1 MMTTLPTTFDDNN
14 TSLIYTSKRLRLNFR
29 GNSLVDDSTLIH
41 SSSWQQC
48 KFRGSALG
56 DDTTLIHSSS
66 WQQCKFRGNVLGDNS
81 TLIYSSSWQ
90 IHKFRGSASNS
101 AASLAHASK
110 RQKPTAQGNTL
121 GKHACV
127 GLRPVRAKALHIKAL
142 RMLLSLQ
149 DVPTPFNITWGVT
162 PGCTLLPLRG
172 VNLQC
177 TPTRGNILCCA
188 LFLLGC
194 IK

>member
-1 MMTTLPTTFDDNN
+1 MTTLPTTFDDNN
-14 TSLIYTSKRLRLNFR
+14 TSLIYTSKRLKLNFCSNAL
-29 GNSLVDDSTLIH
+29 GDDSTLIH
-41 SSSWQQC
+41 SSSWQQHNFC
-48 KFRGSALG
+48 S
-56 DDTTLIHSSS
+56 
-66 WQQCKFRGNVLGDNS
+66 N
-81 TLIYSSSWQ
+81 
-90 IHKFRGSASNS
+90 ASNS

-149 DVPTPFNITWGVT
+149 DVPTPFNITRGVT
-162 PGCTLLPLRG
+162 LGCTLLPLRG

>member
-1 MMTTLPTTFDDNN
+1 MLKRQMLPSYLCTFDK
-14 TSLIYTSKRLRLNFR
+14 L
-29 GNSLVDDSTLIH
+29 LVD
-41 SSSWQQC
+41 
-48 KFRGSALG
+48 
-56 DDTTLIHSSS
+56 
-66 WQQCKFRGNVLGDNS
+66 
-81 TLIYSSSWQ
+81 SWQ
-90 IHKFRGSASNS
+90 IKIANMYRNI
-101 AASLAHASK
+101 HASK
-110 RQKPTAQGNTL
+110 RQKPTAQGDTL
-121 GKHACV
+121 GKHPCV

-149 DVPTPFNITWGVT
+149 DVHTPFNITRGVT

>member
-1 MMTTLPTTFDDNN
+1 MTTLPTTFDDNN
-14 TSLIYTSKRLRLNFR
+14 TSLIYTSKRQKLNFC
-29 GNSLVDDSTLIH
+29 GNALGDDSTLIH

-48 KFRGSALG
+48 KFRGNALNNVASLIYASNRLKFNFCGNALG

-66 WQQCKFRGNVLGDNS
+66 WQQCKFRGTASNNVAS
-81 TLIYSSSWQ
+81 LIY
-90 IHKFRGSASNS
+90 
-101 AASLAHASK
+101 ASK

-127 GLRPVRAKALHIKAL
+127 GLRPVRTKALHIKAL

>member
-1 MMTTLPTTFDDNN
+1 MYYN
-14 TSLIYTSKRLRLNFR
+14 IYVSKRQKPQL
-29 GNSLVDDSTLIH
+29 
-41 SSSWQQC
+41 C
-48 KFRGSALG
+48 GS
-56 DDTTLIHSSS
+56 
-66 WQQCKFRGNVLGDNS
+66 V
-81 TLIYSSSWQ
+81 
-90 IHKFRGSASNS
+90 SNS

-149 DVPTPFNITWGVT
+149 DVPTPFNITRGVT

-172 VNLQC
+172 
-177 TPTRGNILCCA
+177 A
-188 LFLLGC
+188 HHMEH
-194 IK
+194 

>member
-1 MMTTLPTTFDDNN
+1 MPLLKRQMLPSYLCTFDK
-14 TSLIYTSKRLRLNFR
+14 L
-29 GNSLVDDSTLIH
+29 LVD
-41 SSSWQQC
+41 
-48 KFRGSALG
+48 
-56 DDTTLIHSSS
+56 
-66 WQQCKFRGNVLGDNS
+66 
-81 TLIYSSSWQ
+81 SWQ
-90 IHKFRGSASNS
+90 IKIANMYRNI
-101 AASLAHASK
+101 HASK
-110 RQKPTAQGNTL
+110 RQKPTAQGDTL
-121 GKHACV
+121 GKHPYV

-149 DVPTPFNITWGVT
+149 DVHTPFNITRGVT

>member
-1 MMTTLPTTFDDNN
+1 MTTLPTTFDDNN
-14 TSLIYTSKRLRLNFR
+14 TSLIYISKRLKLNFC
-29 GNSLVDDSTLIH
+29 GNALGDDSTLIH

-48 KFRGSALG
+48 KFRGNALNNVASLIYASNRLKFNFCGNALG

-66 WQQCKFRGNVLGDNS
+66 WQQCKFRGTASNNVAS
-81 TLIYSSSWQ
+81 LIY
-90 IHKFRGSASNS
+90 
-101 AASLAHASK
+101 ASK

-127 GLRPVRAKALHIKAL
+127 GLRPVRTKALHIKAL

>member
-1 MMTTLPTTFDDNN
+1 MYRN
-14 TSLIYTSKRLRLNFR
+14 IYVSKRQKLQLC
-29 GNSLVDDSTLIH
+29 GNALGDDVPLIH
-41 SSSWQQC
+41 SLAWQQC
-48 KFRGSALG
+48 KFRGTASN
-56 DDTTLIHSSS
+56 
-66 WQQCKFRGNVLGDNS
+66 NVAS
-81 TLIYSSSWQ
+81 LIY
-90 IHKFRGSASNS
+90 
-101 AASLAHASK
+101 ASK

-149 DVPTPFNITWGVT
+149 DVPTPFNITRGVT

>member
-1 MMTTLPTTFDDNN
+1 MLPSYLCTFDK
-14 TSLIYTSKRLRLNFR
+14 L
-29 GNSLVDDSTLIH
+29 LVD
-41 SSSWQQC
+41 
-48 KFRGSALG
+48 
-56 DDTTLIHSSS
+56 
-66 WQQCKFRGNVLGDNS
+66 
-81 TLIYSSSWQ
+81 SWQ
-90 IHKFRGSASNS
+90 IKIANMYRNI
-101 AASLAHASK
+101 HASK
-110 RQKPTAQGNTL
+110 RQKPTAQGDTL
-121 GKHACV
+121 GKHPCV
-127 GLRPVRAKALHIKAL
+127 GLRPVRAKTLHIKAL

-149 DVPTPFNITWGVT
+149 DVHTPFNITRGVT